1 MTGFTLKFQV
11 NKDVLSEAVSFA
23 VRLLPQ
29 RTTLPILGGILIEA
43 DANVLRL
50 SVFDYEVSAQAE
62 IVAKV
67 ETSGRVLV
75 SGRLLSEIAN
85 KLPNAPVEFS
95 TDGSKVLVSCGST
108 KFNLLTMPVEE
119 YPTLPELPAVSGT
132 ISGEAFAT
140 AVSQVST
147 AASKDDVTPV
157 LTGVQIETA
166 EKSISFVATD
176 RYRVALRESAWSA
189 AQGGAGQVALV
200 PARTLEQVAKTF
212 GNQGEIA
219 ISIAKT
225 NDREMIAF
233 KANNRSVTS
242 LLLKGNFPPVKS
254 LFPDSIDNY
263 AIVSTSDLVDST
275 RRVSLVLERESPLR
289 YSFEDGSVALEATGN
304 ETAQASESI
313 SAELNGKE
321 IVVSLK
327 PQFLIDGLSGV
338 HSEFVKI
345 AFTNN
350 DNPNKPGPVLISSH
364 GAKEKTDSDS
374 YRYLLQPNLL
384 TR

>member
-43 DANVLRL
+43 DANALRL

-75 SGRLLSEIAN
+75 SGRLLSEIAS

-132 ISGEAFAT
+132 ISGDAFAS
-140 AVSQVST
+140 AVSQVAT

-176 RYRVALRESAWSA
+176 RYRVALREAAWSA
-189 AQGGAGQVALV
+189 ASDGVGQVALV

-254 LFPDSIDNY
+254 LFPESTENY

-289 YSFEDGSVALEATGN
+289 YSFEDGSVGLEATGN
-304 ETAQASESI
+304 ETAQASENI
-313 SAELNGKE
+313 SAELTGKE

>member
-1 MTGFTLKFQV
+1 MKFQV

-43 DANVLRL
+43 DANALRL

-75 SGRLLSEIAN
+75 SGRLLSEIAS

-95 TDGSKVLVSCGST
+95 TDGSKVVVSCGST
-108 KFNLLTMPVEE
+108 KFSLLTMPVEE
-119 YPTLPELPAVSGT
+119 YPTLPEIPAISGT
-132 ISGEAFAT
+132 ITGEAFAN
-140 AVSQVST
+140 AVHQVAV

-157 LTGVQIETA
+157 LTGVQLEA
-166 EKSISFVATD
+166 GEKTISFVATD
-176 RYRVALRESAWSA
+176 RYRVALREAAWQSNPA
-189 AQGGAGQVALV
+189 GVGAVALV
-200 PARTLEQVAKTF
+200 PARTLQEVAKTF
-212 GNQGEIA
+212 GNQGEISV
-219 ISIAKT
+219 SITKSD
-225 NDREMIAF
+225 DREMIAF

-254 LFPDSIDNY
+254 LFPENIENY
-263 AIVSTSDLVDST
+263 AVIATQDLIDST

-289 YSFEDGSVALEATGN
+289 YSFDEGAVSLEATGN
-304 ETAQASESI
+304 ETAQASENI
-313 SAELNGKE
+313 SAELEGKE

-327 PQFLIDGLSGV
+327 PQFLIDGLAGV

-384 TR
+384 VR

>member
-1 MTGFTLKFQV
+1 MKFQV
-11 NKDVLSEAVSFA
+11 NRDVLNEAVSFA

-43 DANVLRL
+43 DANALRL

-67 ETSGRVLV
+67 EHSGRVLV
-75 SGRLLSEIAN
+75 SGRLLSEITS
-85 KLPNAPVEFS
+85 KLPNAPVEFE
-95 TDGSKVLVSCGST
+95 TDGAKVTVSCGAS
-108 KFNLLTMPVEE
+108 KFSLLTMPVDE
-119 YPTLPELPAVSGT
+119 YPTLPEIPAISGT
-132 ISGEAFAT
+132 IAGEAFAD
-140 AVSQVST
+140 AVHQVAV

-157 LTGVQIETA
+157 LTGVQLEANDKTL
-166 EKSISFVATD
+166 SFVATD
-176 RYRVALRESAWSA
+176 RYRVAIRDAAWSSNAGA
-189 AQGGAGQVALV
+189 AGAVALV
-200 PARTLEQVAKTF
+200 PARTLQEVAKTF

-225 NDREMIAF
+225 DDREMIAF

-254 LFPDSIDNY
+254 LFPAEVENF
-263 AIVSTSDLVDST
+263 AIVQTSDLVEST

-289 YSFEDGSVALEATGN
+289 FSFGEGEVTLEATGN
-304 ETAQASESI
+304 ETAQASETI
-313 SAELNGKE
+313 STELSGKE

-327 PQFLIDGLSGV
+327 PQFLLDGLAGV

-345 AFTNN
+345 AFTSN
-350 DNPNKPGPVLISSH
+350 DNPNKPGPVLISAHSS
-364 GAKEKTDSDS
+364 KEKAAQDS

-384 TR
+384 VR

>member
-43 DANVLRL
+43 DANALRL

-62 IVAKV
+62 IVATV

-75 SGRLLSEIAN
+75 SGRLLSEIAS

-132 ISGEAFAT
+132 ISGDAFAA
-140 AVSQVST
+140 AVSQVAT

-157 LTGVQIETA
+157 LTGVQIETS

-176 RYRVALRESAWSA
+176 RYRVALREAAWVA
-189 AQGGAGQVALV
+189 APDGVGQVALV

-219 ISIAKT
+219 ISIAKST
-225 NDREMIAF
+225 DREMIAF

-254 LFPDSIDNY
+254 LFPESIENF

-289 YSFEDGSVALEATGN
+289 YSFEEGSVGLEATGN
-304 ETAQASESI
+304 ETAQASENT
-313 SAELNGKE
+313 SAELTGKE